1 MSRKY
6 YQELTEMAKACLAP
20 CVVDI
25 FAPAQASEM
34 GTKTRLGIESRQGHS
49 HLNPFGGY
57 IFLSLFF
64 PSETTGRQQ
73 AQAANEGKAR
83 SL

>member
-6 YQELTEMAKACLAP
+6 YPELRDMAKACLAH

-25 FAPAQASEM
+25 FAPAQASEE
-34 GTKTRLGIESRQGHS
+34 GTRTRQGAESMRGHS
-49 HLNPFGGY
+49 HLNPLEGY
-57 IFLSLFF
+57 VFLDLIF

-73 AQAANEGKAR
+73 ARAANEGKAR

>member
-1 MSRKY
+1 MSRRY
-6 YQELTEMAKACLAP
+6 YPELTEMVKACLAH

-25 FAPAQASEM
+25 FAPAQASEE
-34 GTKTRLGIESRQGHS
+34 GTRTRLGIESMQGHS
-49 HLNPFGGY
+49 HLNPLEGY
-57 IFLSLFF
+57 VFLDLIF

-73 AQAANEGKAR
+73 AQAANEGTAR